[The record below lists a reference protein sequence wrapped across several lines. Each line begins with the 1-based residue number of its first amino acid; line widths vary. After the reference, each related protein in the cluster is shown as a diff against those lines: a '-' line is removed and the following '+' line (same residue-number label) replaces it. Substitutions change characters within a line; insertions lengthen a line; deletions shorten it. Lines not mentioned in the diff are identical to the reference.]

1 MLWTPFNAQNGQK
14 VHQTWLRKNRTFR
27 RFASS
32 SGKHVRTVGFN
43 EWSLTKQ
50 MSGFVLVAVF
60 LIVFVLLAFCFSLRD
75 VLLWLRMCL
84 FLALLLAVVALLLL
98 LLLLLWFFFFCFL
111 FLTLLVLFELSA
123 GITGITNNQPPF
135 KRVCFSLTRHS

>member
-1 MLWTPFNAQNGQK
+1 
-14 VHQTWLRKNRTFR
+14 
-27 RFASS
+27 
-32 SGKHVRTVGFN
+32 
-43 EWSLTKQ
+43 
-50 MSGFVLVAVF
+50 MSGFVVVAVF

-98 LLLLLWFFFFCFL
+98 LLLLLLWFFFFFFFFFL
-111 FLTLLVLFELSA
+111 FFFLILLVLFELSA

-135 KRVCFSLTRHS
+135 KRVLFFTRHS